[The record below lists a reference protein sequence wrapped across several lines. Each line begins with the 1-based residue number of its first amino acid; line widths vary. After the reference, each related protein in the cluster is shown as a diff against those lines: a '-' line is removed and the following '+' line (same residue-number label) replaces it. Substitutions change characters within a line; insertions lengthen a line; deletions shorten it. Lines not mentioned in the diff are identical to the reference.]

1 MFSPRFSW
9 DGCYCLHAQENIIL
23 VIDASLFFL
32 CAFYKLSS
40 SLIICGTGRYFLS
53 LFPLSFRRSL
63 YIYTLVIGG
72 LHIQKYRLKTC
83 STGQWNTNTLSI
95 LTFWASSWTILL
107 YGFLWGYSPLCKLLI
122 KTAVTIVQIIMP
134 IWQLGPW
141 QWMLLLG

>member
-1 MFSPRFSW
+1 MFPPRFSW
-9 DGCYCLHAQENIIL
+9 DKCYCLYAQENTIL
-23 VIDASLFFL
+23 VTDASLFSL
-32 CAFYKLSS
+32 YAYCKVSP

-53 LFPLSFRRSL
+53 PFSISFRRSH
-63 YIYTLVIGG
+63 YIHTLVIGG
-72 LHIQKYRLKTC
+72 LHSQKYRLKTC

-95 LTFWASSWTILL
+95 LIFWASSWTILL
-107 YGFLWGYSPLCKLLI
+107 YGFLRGYSPLCKLLI